1 MFKHIIGLMLLVSCV
16 ASAEENYVKF
26 EAVQTYEEGNRVLTE
41 HDYGSGVRWNKD
53 YVVTAKHVSFAQDS
67 VYKCSE
73 NCDLQFVKREI
84 VGNGVVP
91 EWRESVAAENV
102 TIIGNSVGGK
112 TVISKGQDINRYFYV
127 AAGKVESSPEKVGQ
141 ENAVVYAST
150 AQIVHG
156 QSGGPVF
163 GDDGKVVGMLIG
175 KTILTGKDGE
185 QYTVS
190 VYVPYSVIKTEWEKY
205 QKKKE
210 S

>member
-1 MFKHIIGLMLLVSCV
+1 MLKHIIGLMLLVSFV

-41 HDYGSGVRWNKD
+41 HDYGSGVRWNDD
-53 YVVTAKHVSFAQDS
+53 YVVTAKHVSFAQGS

-73 NCDLQFVKREI
+73 NCDLQFVKRKI

-91 EWRESVAAENV
+91 QWRESVATEKV
-102 TIIGNSVGGK
+102 TIIGNSIGGK

-127 AAGKVESSPEKVGQ
+127 ASGKVESRPEKPNQ
-141 ENAVVYAST
+141 ENAIVYAST
-150 AQIVHG
+150 AEIVHG

-175 KTILTGKDGE
+175 KTILTGKEGK

-190 VYVPYSVIKTEWEKY
+190 VYVPYSVIKAEWEKY
-205 QKKKE
+205 KKE